1 MTRIAIA
8 GFQHETNTFSA
19 VPTRY
24 EDFLIADSWP
34 PLLEGEAVL
43 AGTAGMNLPIAGFA
57 AAAAAQRD
65 LTLIPILWCAAEPAG
80 RVEDAAFDRIAARIL
95 AGLKAAGPIDALYL
109 DLHGA
114 MVTESAEDG
123 EGLLLARL
131 RAHLGPAVPI
141 VVSLDLHA
149 NITPAMVALADQI
162 AIFRTYPHLDMAA
175 TGARCLSLLL
185 ALSAGHRPAKAF
197 RQAPYLIPLSAQ
209 FTGAAPFEGL
219 YARLSGIAAA
229 GESADI
235 ALGFTAADIPDTGPS
250 VVAYAPSA
258 TRAAAIADDLM
269 AVILAIEGTVDAGLL
284 SPGDAVA
291 RAMAE
296 RGGAGPVVLA
306 DVQDNPGGGASS
318 DSTGLLA
325 ALVDAGAQGAAVA
338 VMADPR
344 MAARAHAA
352 GVGAVIE
359 GPLGGASGAPY
370 QAPFVGRFQVER
382 LGDGCCAFTGAMYG
396 GAIGMLGPSAVL
408 RLIDPV
414 AEVRILVSSN
424 RIQALDRAIFTHL
437 GIDPA
442 ACRILAL
449 KSTVHYRAD
458 FDPIAALTLN
468 VAAPGGMPCD
478 LTALPY
484 RRLRPGVRLG
494 PLGPPHRPQP

>member
-24 EDFLIADSWP
+24 QDFLIADSWP

-80 RVEDAAFDRIAARIL
+80 RVQDAAFDRIAARIL

-185 ALSAGHRPAKAF
+185 ALLAGHRPAKAF

-219 YARLSGIAAA
+219 YARLSGITAA

-258 TRAAAIADDLM
+258 TRAAEIADDLM
-269 AVILAIEGTVDAGLL
+269 AAILAIEETIDAGLL
-284 SPGDAVA
+284 SPEDAVA
-291 RAMAE
+291 RAMAAST
-296 RGGAGPVVLA
+296 GAGPVVLA

-318 DSTGLLA
+318 DSTGLL
-325 ALVDAGAQGAAVA
+325 
-338 VMADPR
+338 
-344 MAARAHAA
+344 
-352 GVGAVIE
+352 
-359 GPLGGASGAPY
+359 
-370 QAPFVGRFQVER
+370 
-382 LGDGCCAFTGAMYG
+382 
-396 GAIGMLGPSAVL
+396 
-408 RLIDPV
+408 
-414 AEVRILVSSN
+414 
-424 RIQALDRAIFTHL
+424 
-437 GIDPA
+437 
-442 ACRILAL
+442 
-449 KSTVHYRAD
+449 
-458 FDPIAALTLN
+458 
-468 VAAPGGMPCD
+468 
-478 LTALPY
+478 
-484 RRLRPGVRLG
+484 
-494 PLGPPHRPQP
+494 